1 MQAASAEPAVKLEK
15 THLNTDPELMQLRS
29 EVAELRHH
37 AASTAQMMK
46 DMESMRVQF
55 ANMMAKQPQLHAELA
70 ELRAHAKVAPQLYA
84 EVNQLKASLQ
94 AARTGASA

>member
-1 MQAASAEPAVKLEK
+1 
-15 THLNTDPELMQLRS
+15 
-29 EVAELRHH
+29 
-37 AASTAQMMK
+37 MMK

-94 AARTGASA
+94 AARTVVFLAPSVLVSGARVSRAPLAA